1 MLDLASLER
10 LTARDPAVLRE
21 LLDEL
26 RRSLVEDLQ
35 HLMQLADGD
44 DSNALRLLAHRV
56 KGPARIVGAKR
67 LIGACEALE
76 QCCAARTPTAQPVQ
90 ELRLA
95 MEELSAWIERNS

>member
-35 HLMQLADGD
+35 QLARLADGD
-44 DSNALRLLAHRV
+44 DPNALRLLAHRV
-56 KGPARIVGAKR
+56 KGPARIVGARR
-67 LIGACEALE
+67 LIDACEALE
-76 QCCAARTPTAQPVQ
+76 QSCTTLTSVAQPVQ

-95 MEELSAWIERNS
+95 MEELSVWIVRYS